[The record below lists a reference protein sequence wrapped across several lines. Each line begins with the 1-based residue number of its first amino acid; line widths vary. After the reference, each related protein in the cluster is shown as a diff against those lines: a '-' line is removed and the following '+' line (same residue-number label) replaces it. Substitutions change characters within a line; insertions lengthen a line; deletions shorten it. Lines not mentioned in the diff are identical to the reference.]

1 MCGSILCRVS
11 CFLSGLNDLWLR
23 FIAFSCAA
31 HCECSASALQQRR
44 RQRKMHLGRGEKSGG
59 RADNQKA
66 INQLTFCPT
75 TLPAALGAIMEAA
88 CVCQWK
94 WSELNISLLAQRK
107 REKSRSFYCKRPNLY
122 ETWSAF
128 DLSEHYCTAENLVE
142 FLLWKFRTSHER
154 CATSC
159 MVYYWISSR
168 LLMVSGESNA
178 FSLSKFKTSNHC
190 CLFCRWALNCKYI
203 ELIFS

>member
-31 HCECSASALQQRR
+31 HCECSASARQQRRR

-107 REKSRSFYCKRPNLY
+107 REKSRSFYCKRPNFVWNMKSV
-122 ETWSAF
+122 WSVG
-128 DLSEHYCTAENLVE
+128 T
-142 FLLWKFRTSHER
+142 LLHGWKSGGFFAMKISHFTR
-154 CATSC
+154 APRHF
-159 MVYYWISSR
+159 MHGV
-168 LLMVSGESNA
+168 LLD
-178 FSLSKFKTSNHC
+178 FQ
-190 CLFCRWALNCKYI
+190 
-203 ELIFS
+203 